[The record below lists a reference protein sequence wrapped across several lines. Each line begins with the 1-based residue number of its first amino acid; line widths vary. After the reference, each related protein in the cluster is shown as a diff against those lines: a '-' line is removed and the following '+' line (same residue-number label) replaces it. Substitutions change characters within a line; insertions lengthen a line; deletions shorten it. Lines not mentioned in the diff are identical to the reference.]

1 MKGPVCSHHHYQY
14 DYLWYAN
21 FRICKSHDMHFDS
34 SIYSG
39 NSLLKVWVRKCYTLA
54 TGISKSG
61 WVYLCLLLLSVHYLA
76 LDNNIYVILNFSQQH
91 AHSFSLLFSCHNLR
105 SYIIE
110 LIHKILMSHFIFIIL
125 IVSFG
130 KFPTFTS
137 VGLTNAPY
145 LGAHS
150 TVPPWTRNSS
160 HHNAYIYIYMNAY
173 SRCDFHEDRVKMGG
187 FTKTVLLILSLLV
200 VQCPNSFARPHE
212 VHKCI
217 HDQVRLVLYVFCK
230 KRTACTIRFMCVL
243 QYIKM

>member
-39 NSLLKVWVRKCYTLA
+39 NSLLKVWVRKSYTLV

-91 AHSFSLLFSCHNLR
+91 AHSFSSLFSCHNLR

-110 LIHKILMSHFIFIIL
+110 S
-125 IVSFG
+125 
-130 KFPTFTS
+130 
-137 VGLTNAPY
+137 N
-145 LGAHS
+145 
-150 TVPPWTRNSS
+150 VPPWTRNSA
-160 HHNAYIYIYMNAY
+160 HHYAYIYIYIYMNAY
-173 SRCDFHEDRVKMGG
+173 SRCDS
-187 FTKTVLLILSLLV
+187 TKIESKW
-200 VQCPNSFARPHE
+200 E
-212 VHKCI
+212 
-217 HDQVRLVLYVFCK
+217 
-230 KRTACTIRFMCVL
+230 VL
-243 QYIKM
+243 QRQCC

>member
-54 TGISKSG
+54 TSISKSG

-150 TVPPWTRNSS
+150 TVPPWTRNSA
-160 HHNAYIYIYMNAY
+160 HHYAYIYIYSIIIAGVTPRRSSQNGRFYKDSVANTQFVGY
-173 SRCDFHEDRVKMGG
+173 AVSKF
-187 FTKTVLLILSLLV
+187 
-200 VQCPNSFARPHE
+200 
-212 VHKCI
+212 
-217 HDQVRLVLYVFCK
+217 FCK
-230 KRTACTIRFMCVL
+230 AARSTQMHSWSSKTCIVCVL
-243 QYIKM
+243 